1 MILIALR
8 TAEKGNTGVRVKQQ
22 FSGKKSNARWWV
34 LFLLCLMY
42 LICFADRVII
52 SVVAPLVS
60 KEFGFS
66 KVTMGY
72 IFSAFVSAYALGQ
85 IPGGWLGDRFGPRKV
100 LSSIVSFWSVMT
112 ITTGLAFSFGSF
124 VVIRFIF
131 GFSEG
136 GAYPTATRAMQLWY
150 TKAERGL
157 VQGLTHGASRI
168 GGAIVAPIAV
178 AIISIWGWRAVFN
191 VFGVVGILWAILFYV
206 VYRDKPE
213 DNKWVNQAELAHIR
227 GIDADGN
234 IKTSSGTKEKP
245 KVEWKRLLSTPN
257 LWFVV
262 APWVCW
268 NYAIYFFLTWLP
280 VYLIEYR
287 HFSLKSMAIFAS
299 LPLFAGALGDAV
311 GGLATDA
318 VFKITGKLKFARQ
331 AVAVPS
337 LLFAAALMIPAAS
350 TRSPYVAVG
359 CLVAAQFFLECV
371 QGPQWSLPMDV
382 GGEFSGTVAGI
393 MNGCGNMA
401 GALSP
406 IVFGFLVQRGMW
418 QAPFFV
424 TAIILMIGAAVWIF
438 LIDPNKQVTET
449 RTLKAASVA
458 S

>member
-1 MILIALR
+1 MRGPSL
-8 TAEKGNTGVRVKQQ
+8 
-22 FSGKKSNARWWV
+22 GKKSNARWWV

-52 SVVAPLVS
+52 SVVAPLIS
-60 KEFGFS
+60 KEFGFD

-72 IFSAFVSAYALGQ
+72 IFSAFVSAYAVGQ

-100 LSSIVSFWSVMT
+100 LSFIVTFWSLMT
-112 ITTGLAFSFGSF
+112 IATGRAFNFLSF
-124 VVIRFIF
+124 VVIRFVF
-131 GFSEG
+131 GFTEG

-157 VQGLTHGASRI
+157 VQGLTHGASRV
-168 GGAIVAPIAV
+168 GGAIVAPVAV
-178 AIISIWGWRAVFN
+178 TILSIWGWRAVFN
-191 VFGVVGILWAILFYV
+191 VFGVIGILWAILFYC
-206 VYRDKPE
+206 VYRDRPE
-213 DNKWVNQAELAHIR
+213 DNKWVNEAELAHIR
-227 GIDADGN
+227 GGDSEGQIRPHGERKS
-234 IKTSSGTKEKP
+234 KTVVP
-245 KVEWKRLLSTPN
+245 WKSLLSSPN
-257 LWFVV
+257 LWYVV
-262 APWVCW
+262 GPWVCW

-287 HFSLKSMAIFAS
+287 HFPLKSIAIFAS

-311 GGLATDA
+311 GGVVTDA
-318 VFKITGKLKFARQ
+318 VYRLTKRLKFARR
-331 AVAVPS
+331 AIAVPA
-337 LLFAAALMIPAAS
+337 LLAAAGLMIPAA
-350 TRSPYVAVG
+350 TTTNPYIAVW

-382 GGEFSGTVAGI
+382 GGEFSGTVSGI

-424 TAIILMIGAAVWIF
+424 TATILLIGATIWIF
-438 LIDPNKQVTET
+438 LTDPNKQVAVKQDVESALTT
-449 RTLKAASVA
+449 V
-458 S
+458 